1 MQSIANP
8 RSNLAQSH
16 YSNFFTI
23 KKRVWETLSM
33 TWFFMSRGDRIR
45 TCALVLPKHL
55 TGLVEHYFEN
65 VLLQNFELNI
75 YLYSFTLNFVDSFV
89 GELHKIKFNFN
100 TLFSA

>member
-1 MQSIANP
+1 MQGIANP

-45 TCALVLPKHL
+45 TCDLVLPKHPVRNL
-55 TGLVEHYFEN
+55 RQTPQETSEAITYEF
-65 VLLQNFELNI
+65 VLQG
-75 YLYSFTLNFVDSFV
+75 FV
-89 GELHKIKFNFN
+89 
-100 TLFSA
+100 